1 MFMALYA
8 LAVALLVLGVLWAEA
23 RLSWSDNALLRA
35 LDAWDDW
42 RWSRQ
47 IRAHNARIEAAG
59 KARLEAAG

>member
-8 LAVALLVLGVLWAEA
+8 LAVLLLVLGVLWAEA
-23 RLSWSDNALLRA
+23 RLSWSDNALLRV

-47 IRAHNARIEAAG
+47 IRARNARIEAAG